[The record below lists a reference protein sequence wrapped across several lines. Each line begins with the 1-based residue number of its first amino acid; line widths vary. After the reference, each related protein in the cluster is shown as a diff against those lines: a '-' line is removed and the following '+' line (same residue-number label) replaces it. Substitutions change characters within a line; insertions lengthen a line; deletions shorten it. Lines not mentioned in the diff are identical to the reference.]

1 MDKVKIGSYYTF
13 KEVTRYG
20 YQRSFIII
28 DKVNEEDY
36 MVRFLDD
43 TEDKSYTFWHH
54 DDIINNAK
62 ELTEEEAKRMA
73 IKIKL
78 KDDEH

>member
-1 MDKVKIGSYYTF
+1 MDKLKIGSYYTF
-13 KEVTRYG
+13 EEVTRYG
-20 YQRSFIII
+20 FPRSFIII
-28 DKVNEEDY
+28 DKVNEDDY
-36 MVRFLDD
+36 MVRFMDD
-43 TEDKSYTFWHH
+43 TKDQSYIFWFG

-78 KDDEH
+78 KDEH